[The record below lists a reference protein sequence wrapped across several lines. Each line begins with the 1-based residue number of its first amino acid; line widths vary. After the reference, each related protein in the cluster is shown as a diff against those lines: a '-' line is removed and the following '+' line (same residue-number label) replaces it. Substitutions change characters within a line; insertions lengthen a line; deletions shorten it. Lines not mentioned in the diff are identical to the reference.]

1 MTPPPTTTTDLRMVE
16 RSAALAEDARLAE
29 PGGEQAAGLEAGRVE
44 LGDRRVDHL
53 AEPQPRDVTAERRRE
68 LEAVPAGAGVDHDAG
83 GDLADDRLPVGAD
96 VVEAGPA
103 AALLRR
109 HQRGD
114 AAGDGGAQRLDVPA
128 VDRLAEGVRIDLR
141 LRVQRAR
148 AGQLPAPRARVE
160 TCGA

>member
-29 PGGEQAAGLEAGRVE
+29 PGGEQAAGLEAARVE

-53 AEPQPRDVTAERRRE
+53 AEHQPRDVTAERRRE

-83 GDLADDRLPVGAD
+83 DDLADDRLPVGAD

-114 AAGDGGAQRLDVPA
+114 AAGDGGAQRPDVPA
-128 VDRLAEGVRIDLR
+128 AGGLAERVGIDLR
-141 LRVQRAR
+141 
-148 AGQLPAPRARVE
+148 AGGHPAGGENPPRPR
-160 TCGA
+160 G